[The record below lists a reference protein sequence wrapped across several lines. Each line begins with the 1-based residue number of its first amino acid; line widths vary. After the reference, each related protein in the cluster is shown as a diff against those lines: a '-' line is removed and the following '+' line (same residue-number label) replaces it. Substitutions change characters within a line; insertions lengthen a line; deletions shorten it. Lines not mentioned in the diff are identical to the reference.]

1 MGRIVE
7 ITLGGSYTFQAAQ
20 YHPIKGEALIT
31 MTVDEG
37 EDIEDVKIQLAQHVT
52 EGVIAS
58 LAGISVVHDKLY
70 TKGGRI
76 EDLVAEA
83 GGWDD
88 EPIVALEEDDDEED
102 WGI

>member
-1 MGRIVE
+1 MGRITE

-31 MTVDEG
+31 MAVDEG
-37 EDIEDVKIQLAQHVT
+37 EDLEDVKIQLAQQVT
-52 EGVIAS
+52 ESVIAA

-70 TKGGRI
+70 TKGGSI

-88 EPIVALEEDDDEED
+88 EPIVPIEDDDED
-102 WGI
+102 WDI